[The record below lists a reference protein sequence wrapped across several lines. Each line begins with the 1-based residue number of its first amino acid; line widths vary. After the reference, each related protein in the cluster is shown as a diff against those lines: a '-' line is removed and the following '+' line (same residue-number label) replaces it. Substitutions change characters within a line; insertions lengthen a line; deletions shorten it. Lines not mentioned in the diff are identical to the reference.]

1 MFRSIDPKELGQNVF
16 SLIGDKWM
24 LVTAGT
30 AERCNTMTASWG
42 GLGVIWGA
50 PAATCYIRPQRYTK
64 EFLDRE
70 EYFTLSFL
78 GEEYRRELTLCGTKS
93 GREIDKIR
101 ECNFTVETAGSCN
114 APYIGQAELVL
125 VCRKRFV
132 QPMDP
137 ANIPE
142 ECRERWYPQKDYHTQ
157 YIGEI
162 IEILVKVK

>member
-93 GREIDKIR
+93 GREIDKIK
-101 ECNFTVETAGSCN
+101 ECNFIVETAGSCG

-137 ANIPE
+137 DRLPE
-142 ECRERWYPQKDYHTQ
+142 DVKERWYPQKDYHTL

-162 IEILVKVK
+162 VEAYQK

>member
-1 MFRSIDPKELGQNVF
+1 MFHTLNPKDLKDNVF
-16 SLIGDKWM
+16 SLIGDRWM

-30 AERCNTMTASWG
+30 AEHCNTMTASWG

-70 EYFTLSFL
+70 ECFTLSFFD
-78 GEEYRRELTLCGTKS
+78 EAYRRELSLCGSKS
-93 GREIDKIR
+93 GREVDKGKA
-101 ECNFTVETAGSCN
+101 CGFTAASAGCG
-114 APYIGQAELVL
+114 APYFEQASLVL

-137 ANIPE
+137 ANIPQE
-142 ECRERWYPQKDYHTQ
+142 IQDKWYPQKDFHTM

-162 IEILVKVK
+162 VEVLAK

>member
-1 MFRSIDPKELGQNVF
+1 MFRAISPKELKENFF
-16 SLIGDKWM
+16 SLIGEQWM

-42 GLGVIWGA
+42 GLGVLWGA

-70 EYFTLSFL
+70 DCFTLSFF
-78 GEEYRRELTLCGTKS
+78 GEERRQALSLCGTKS
-93 GREIDKIR
+93 GRDLDKVKA
-101 ECNFTVETAGSCN
+101 CGFTVCTAACG
-114 APYIGQAELVL
+114 APYFEEARLVL

-132 QPMDP
+132 QEMDP
-137 ANIPE
+137 GGIPE
-142 ECRERWYPQKDYHTQ
+142 DVKEKWYPQEDYHTL

-162 IEILVKVK
+162 LEVLRKE